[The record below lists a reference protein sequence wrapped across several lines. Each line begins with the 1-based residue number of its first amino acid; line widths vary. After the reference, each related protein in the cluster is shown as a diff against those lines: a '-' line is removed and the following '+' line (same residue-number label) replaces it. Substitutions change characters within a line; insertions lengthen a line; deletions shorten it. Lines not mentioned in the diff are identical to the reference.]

1 MEEDKVLAKITRLL
15 ERGCTML
22 ASHHDCGAPLFRCQG
37 DIVCPVCSFEDESI
51 SAMREPASEAV
62 SGEEERRSDLSRA
75 QLLQMHET
83 PSRRGIKKDRSDR
96 SAERVEPD
104 RSPERGQS
112 DRSADMVES
121 DRSPERGQPDRSAD
135 MVESDRSPERDQPD
149 RSADMV
155 ESDRS
160 PERDQPDRSA
170 DMVESDRS
178 PERGQPDRSREGYQS
193 IQDEVQ
199 FHSVEN
205 DLRSALLFR
214 LHELTASLRAEQD
227 LDKLKR
233 LLDCLEALLRVL
245 KSLPE

>member
-1 MEEDKVLAKITRLL
+1 MEEDEVLAKITKLL

-37 DIVCPVCSFEDESI
+37 DIVCPVCSFEDESV
-51 SAMREPASEAV
+51 SAMRGPASETV

-96 SAERVEPD
+96 SAERGEPD
-104 RSPERGQS
+104 QS
-112 DRSADMVES
+112 A
-121 DRSPERGQPDRSAD
+121 ERGQPDRSAD
-135 MVESDRSPERDQPD
+135 RSQSD
-149 RSADMV
+149 RSAD
-155 ESDRS
+155 RS
-160 PERDQPDRSA
+160 QS
-170 DMVESDRS
+170 
-178 PERGQPDRSREGYQS
+178 DRSRERYPS
-193 IQDEVQ
+193 ILDEVQ

-233 LLDCLEALLRVL
+233 LLDCLEALLRGL

>member
-1 MEEDKVLAKITRLL
+1 MQEDEVLAKITKLL

-37 DIVCPVCSFEDESI
+37 DIVCPVCSFEDESV
-51 SAMREPASEAV
+51 SAMRRPASEAV
-62 SGEEERRSDLSRA
+62 SGEEERRQDLSRA
-75 QLLQMHET
+75 QLMQIHET

-96 SAERVEPD
+96 SAEKVEPDQSAERCQPDRSSERVEPD
-104 RSPERGQS
+104 QS
-112 DRSADMVES
+112 A
-121 DRSPERGQPDRSAD
+121 ERGQPDRSSER
-135 MVESDRSPERDQPD
+135 VEPDQ
-149 RSADMV
+149 SA
-155 ESDRS
+155 EI
-160 PERDQPDRSA
+160 
-170 DMVESDRS
+170 
-178 PERGQPDRSREGYQS
+178 GQSDRSREGYPS

>member
-1 MEEDKVLAKITRLL
+1 
-15 ERGCTML
+15 ML

-37 DIVCPVCSFEDESI
+37 DIVCPVCSFEDESV
-51 SAMREPASEAV
+51 SAMRGPASETV

-96 SAERVEPD
+96 SAERGEPD
-104 RSPERGQS
+104 QS
-112 DRSADMVES
+112 A
-121 DRSPERGQPDRSAD
+121 ERGQPDRSAD
-135 MVESDRSPERDQPD
+135 RSQSD
-149 RSADMV
+149 RSAD
-155 ESDRS
+155 RS
-160 PERDQPDRSA
+160 QSDRSA
-170 DMVESDRS
+170 DRSQSDRS
-178 PERGQPDRSREGYQS
+178 ADRSQSDRSREGYPS
-193 IQDEVQ
+193 ILDEVQ

>member
-1 MEEDKVLAKITRLL
+1 MEEDEVLAKITKLL

-37 DIVCPVCSFEDESI
+37 DIVCPVCSFEDESV
-51 SAMREPASEAV
+51 SAMRGPASEAV

-96 SAERVEPD
+96 SAER
-104 RSPERGQS
+104 
-112 DRSADMVES
+112 
-121 DRSPERGQPDRSAD
+121 GQPDRSAD
-135 MVESDRSPERDQPD
+135 RSQ
-149 RSADMV
+149 S
-155 ESDRS
+155 
-160 PERDQPDRSA
+160 
-170 DMVESDRS
+170 
-178 PERGQPDRSREGYQS
+178 DRSREGYPS
-193 IQDEVQ
+193 ILDEVQ

-205 DLRSALLFR
+205 ELRSALLFR
-214 LHELTASLRAEQD
+214 LHELTASLRGEQD

>member
-1 MEEDKVLAKITRLL
+1 MQEDEVLAKITKLL

-37 DIVCPVCSFEDESI
+37 DIVCPVCSFEDESV
-51 SAMREPASEAV
+51 SAMRRPASEAV
-62 SGEEERRSDLSRA
+62 SGEEERRQDLSRA
-75 QLLQMHET
+75 QLMQIHET

-96 SAERVEPD
+96 SAEKVEPDQSAERCQPDRSSERVEPD
-104 RSPERGQS
+104 QS
-112 DRSADMVES
+112 A
-121 DRSPERGQPDRSAD
+121 ERGQPDRSSER
-135 MVESDRSPERDQPD
+135 VEPDQ
-149 RSADMV
+149 SA
-155 ESDRS
+155 EI
-160 PERDQPDRSA
+160 
-170 DMVESDRS
+170 
-178 PERGQPDRSREGYQS
+178 GQSDRSREGYTS

-245 KSLPE
+245 KSLAE

>member
-1 MEEDKVLAKITRLL
+1 
-15 ERGCTML
+15 ML

-37 DIVCPVCSFEDESI
+37 DIVCPVCSFEDESV
-51 SAMREPASEAV
+51 SAMRGPASETV

-75 QLLQMHET
+75 QLLQMHGT

-96 SAERVEPD
+96 SAERGEPD
-104 RSPERGQS
+104 QS
-112 DRSADMVES
+112 A
-121 DRSPERGQPDRSAD
+121 ERGQPDRSAD
-135 MVESDRSPERDQPD
+135 RSQSD
-149 RSADMV
+149 RSAD
-155 ESDRS
+155 RS
-160 PERDQPDRSA
+160 QS
-170 DMVESDRS
+170 
-178 PERGQPDRSREGYQS
+178 DRSRERYPS
-193 IQDEVQ
+193 ILDEVQ

>member
-1 MEEDKVLAKITRLL
+1 MEEDEVLAKITKLL

-37 DIVCPVCSFEDESI
+37 DIVCPVCSFEDESV
-51 SAMREPASEAV
+51 SAMRRPASEAV
-62 SGEEERRSDLSRA
+62 SGEEERRQDLSRA
-75 QLLQMHET
+75 QLMQIHET

-96 SAERVEPD
+96 SAEKVEPD
-104 RSPERGQS
+104 QSAEIGQS
-112 DRSADMVES
+112 
-121 DRSPERGQPDRSAD
+121 
-135 MVESDRSPERDQPD
+135 
-149 RSADMV
+149 
-155 ESDRS
+155 
-160 PERDQPDRSA
+160 
-170 DMVESDRS
+170 
-178 PERGQPDRSREGYQS
+178 DRSREGYPS

-245 KSLPE
+245 KSLSE

>member
-1 MEEDKVLAKITRLL
+1 MEEDEVLAKITKLL

-37 DIVCPVCSFEDESI
+37 DIVCPVCSFEDESV
-51 SAMREPASEAV
+51 SAMRGPASETV

-96 SAERVEPD
+96 SAERGEPD
-104 RSPERGQS
+104 QS
-112 DRSADMVES
+112 A
-121 DRSPERGQPDRSAD
+121 ERGQPDRSAD
-135 MVESDRSPERDQPD
+135 RSQSD
-149 RSADMV
+149 RSAD
-155 ESDRS
+155 RS
-160 PERDQPDRSA
+160 QSDRSA
-170 DMVESDRS
+170 DRSQSDRS
-178 PERGQPDRSREGYQS
+178 ADRSQSDRSREGYPS
-193 IQDEVQ
+193 ILDEVQ

>member
-1 MEEDKVLAKITRLL
+1 MQEDEVLAKITKLL

-96 SAERVEPD
+96 SAEKVEPDQSADIGQTDRSSERVEPD
-104 RSPERGQS
+104 QSAEIGQS
-112 DRSADMVES
+112 
-121 DRSPERGQPDRSAD
+121 
-135 MVESDRSPERDQPD
+135 
-149 RSADMV
+149 
-155 ESDRS
+155 
-160 PERDQPDRSA
+160 
-170 DMVESDRS
+170 
-178 PERGQPDRSREGYQS
+178 DRSREGYPS

>member
-1 MEEDKVLAKITRLL
+1 MQEDEVLAKITKLL

-37 DIVCPVCSFEDESI
+37 DIVCPVCSFEDESV
-51 SAMREPASEAV
+51 SAMRRPASEAV
-62 SGEEERRSDLSRA
+62 SGEEERRQDLSRA
-75 QLLQMHET
+75 QLMQIHET

-104 RSPERGQS
+104 QSAEIGQS
-112 DRSADMVES
+112 
-121 DRSPERGQPDRSAD
+121 
-135 MVESDRSPERDQPD
+135 
-149 RSADMV
+149 
-155 ESDRS
+155 
-160 PERDQPDRSA
+160 
-170 DMVESDRS
+170 
-178 PERGQPDRSREGYQS
+178 DRSREGYPS

-233 LLDCLEALLRVL
+233 LLDCVEALLRVL
-245 KSLPE
+245 KSLSE

>member
-1 MEEDKVLAKITRLL
+1 MEEDEVLAKITKLL

-37 DIVCPVCSFEDESI
+37 DIVCPVCSFEDESV
-51 SAMREPASEAV
+51 SAMRRPASEAV
-62 SGEEERRSDLSRA
+62 SGEEERRQDLSRA
-75 QLLQMHET
+75 QLMQIHET

-96 SAERVEPD
+96 SAEKVEPD
-104 RSPERGQS
+104 QSAEIGQS
-112 DRSADMVES
+112 
-121 DRSPERGQPDRSAD
+121 
-135 MVESDRSPERDQPD
+135 
-149 RSADMV
+149 
-155 ESDRS
+155 
-160 PERDQPDRSA
+160 
-170 DMVESDRS
+170 
-178 PERGQPDRSREGYQS
+178 DRSREGYPS

>member
-1 MEEDKVLAKITRLL
+1 
-15 ERGCTML
+15 ML

-37 DIVCPVCSFEDESI
+37 DIVCPVCSFEDESV
-51 SAMREPASEAV
+51 SAMRGPASETV

-96 SAERVEPD
+96 SAERGEPD
-104 RSPERGQS
+104 QS
-112 DRSADMVES
+112 A
-121 DRSPERGQPDRSAD
+121 ERGQPDRSAD
-135 MVESDRSPERDQPD
+135 RSQSD
-149 RSADMV
+149 RSAD
-155 ESDRS
+155 RS
-160 PERDQPDRSA
+160 QS
-170 DMVESDRS
+170 
-178 PERGQPDRSREGYQS
+178 DRSRERYPS
-193 IQDEVQ
+193 ILDEVQ

>member
-1 MEEDKVLAKITRLL
+1 
-15 ERGCTML
+15 ML

-37 DIVCPVCSFEDESI
+37 DIVCPVCSFEDESV
-51 SAMREPASEAV
+51 SAMRRPASEAV
-62 SGEEERRSDLSRA
+62 SGEEERRQDLSRA
-75 QLLQMHET
+75 QLMQIHET

-96 SAERVEPD
+96 SAEKVEPD
-104 RSPERGQS
+104 QSAEIGQS
-112 DRSADMVES
+112 
-121 DRSPERGQPDRSAD
+121 
-135 MVESDRSPERDQPD
+135 
-149 RSADMV
+149 
-155 ESDRS
+155 
-160 PERDQPDRSA
+160 
-170 DMVESDRS
+170 
-178 PERGQPDRSREGYQS
+178 DRSREGYPS

>member
-1 MEEDKVLAKITRLL
+1 LQEDEVLAKITKLL

-37 DIVCPVCSFEDESI
+37 DIVCPVCSFEDESV
-51 SAMREPASEAV
+51 SAMRRPASEAV
-62 SGEEERRSDLSRA
+62 SGEEERRQDLSRA
-75 QLLQMHET
+75 QLMQIHET

-96 SAERVEPD
+96 SAEKVEPD
-104 RSPERGQS
+104 QSAEIGQS
-112 DRSADMVES
+112 
-121 DRSPERGQPDRSAD
+121 
-135 MVESDRSPERDQPD
+135 
-149 RSADMV
+149 
-155 ESDRS
+155 
-160 PERDQPDRSA
+160 
-170 DMVESDRS
+170 
-178 PERGQPDRSREGYQS
+178 DRSREGYPS

-245 KSLPE
+245 KSLSE

>member
-1 MEEDKVLAKITRLL
+1 
-15 ERGCTML
+15 ML

-37 DIVCPVCSFEDESI
+37 DIVCPVCSFEDESV
-51 SAMREPASEAV
+51 SAMRRPASEAV
-62 SGEEERRSDLSRA
+62 SGEEERRQDLSRA
-75 QLLQMHET
+75 QLMQIHET

-96 SAERVEPD
+96 SAEKVEPDQSAERCQPDRSSERVEPD
-104 RSPERGQS
+104 QS
-112 DRSADMVES
+112 A
-121 DRSPERGQPDRSAD
+121 ERGQPDRSSER
-135 MVESDRSPERDQPD
+135 VEPDQ
-149 RSADMV
+149 SA
-155 ESDRS
+155 EI
-160 PERDQPDRSA
+160 
-170 DMVESDRS
+170 
-178 PERGQPDRSREGYQS
+178 GQSDRSREGYTS

-245 KSLPE
+245 KSLSE

>member
-1 MEEDKVLAKITRLL
+1 MEEDEVLAKITKLL

-37 DIVCPVCSFEDESI
+37 DIVCPVCSFEDESV
-51 SAMREPASEAV
+51 SAMRGPASETV

-96 SAERVEPD
+96 SAERGEPD
-104 RSPERGQS
+104 QS
-112 DRSADMVES
+112 A
-121 DRSPERGQPDRSAD
+121 ERGQPDRSAD
-135 MVESDRSPERDQPD
+135 RSQSD
-149 RSADMV
+149 RSAD
-155 ESDRS
+155 RS
-160 PERDQPDRSA
+160 QS
-170 DMVESDRS
+170 
-178 PERGQPDRSREGYQS
+178 DRSREGYPS
-193 IQDEVQ
+193 ILDEVQ

>member
-1 MEEDKVLAKITRLL
+1 MQEDEVLAKITKLL

-37 DIVCPVCSFEDESI
+37 DIVCPVCSFEDESV
-51 SAMREPASEAV
+51 SAMRRPASEAV
-62 SGEEERRSDLSRA
+62 SGEEERRQDLSRA
-75 QLLQMHET
+75 QLMQIHET

-96 SAERVEPD
+96 SAEKVEPDQSAERCQPDRSSERVEPD
-104 RSPERGQS
+104 QSAERCQP
-112 DRSADMVES
+112 DRSSERVEPDQS
-121 DRSPERGQPDRSAD
+121 AERGQPDRSSER
-135 MVESDRSPERDQPD
+135 VEPDQ
-149 RSADMV
+149 SA
-155 ESDRS
+155 EI
-160 PERDQPDRSA
+160 
-170 DMVESDRS
+170 
-178 PERGQPDRSREGYQS
+178 GQSDRSREGYTS

-245 KSLPE
+245 KSLSE

>member
-1 MEEDKVLAKITRLL
+1 MQEDEVLAKITKLL

-37 DIVCPVCSFEDESI
+37 DIVCPVCSFEDESV
-51 SAMREPASEAV
+51 SAIRRPASEAV
-62 SGEEERRSDLSRA
+62 SGEEERSPDLSRA
-75 QLLQMHET
+75 QLMQMHEM
-83 PSRRGIKKDRSDR
+83 PSRWGIKKDRSDR
-96 SAERVEPD
+96 SLERVEPD
-104 RSPERGQS
+104 RSAERC
-112 DRSADMVES
+112 
-121 DRSPERGQPDRSAD
+121 QPDRSAER
-135 MVESDRSPERDQPD
+135 VEPGQ
-149 RSADMV
+149 SA
-155 ESDRS
+155 EI
-160 PERDQPDRSA
+160 
-170 DMVESDRS
+170 
-178 PERGQPDRSREGYQS
+178 GQSDRSREGYPS

-205 DLRSALLFR
+205 DLRFALLFR

>member
-1 MEEDKVLAKITRLL
+1 MEEDEVLAKITKLL

-37 DIVCPVCSFEDESI
+37 DIVCPVCSFEDESV
-51 SAMREPASEAV
+51 SAMRRPASEAV
-62 SGEEERRSDLSRA
+62 SGEEERRQDLSRA
-75 QLLQMHET
+75 QLMQIHET

-96 SAERVEPD
+96 SAEKVEPD
-104 RSPERGQS
+104 QS
-112 DRSADMVES
+112 A
-121 DRSPERGQPDRSAD
+121 ERGQPDRSSER
-135 MVESDRSPERDQPD
+135 VEPDQ
-149 RSADMV
+149 SA
-155 ESDRS
+155 EI
-160 PERDQPDRSA
+160 
-170 DMVESDRS
+170 
-178 PERGQPDRSREGYQS
+178 GQSDRSREGYTS

-245 KSLPE
+245 KSLSE

>member
-1 MEEDKVLAKITRLL
+1 
-15 ERGCTML
+15 
-22 ASHHDCGAPLFRCQG
+22 HHDCGAPLFRCQG

-75 QLLQMHET
+75 QLMQIHET

-96 SAERVEPD
+96 SAEKVEPD
-104 RSPERGQS
+104 QSAEIGQS
-112 DRSADMVES
+112 
-121 DRSPERGQPDRSAD
+121 
-135 MVESDRSPERDQPD
+135 
-149 RSADMV
+149 
-155 ESDRS
+155 
-160 PERDQPDRSA
+160 
-170 DMVESDRS
+170 
-178 PERGQPDRSREGYQS
+178 DRSREGYPS

-245 KSLPE
+245 KSLSE

>member
-1 MEEDKVLAKITRLL
+1 MEEDEVLAKITKLL

-37 DIVCPVCSFEDESI
+37 DIVCPVCSFEDESV
-51 SAMREPASEAV
+51 SAMRRPASEAV
-62 SGEEERRSDLSRA
+62 SGEEERRQDLSRA
-75 QLLQMHET
+75 QLMQIHET

-96 SAERVEPD
+96 SAEKVEPDQSAERCQPDRSSERVEPD
-104 RSPERGQS
+104 QS
-112 DRSADMVES
+112 A
-121 DRSPERGQPDRSAD
+121 ERGQPDRSSER
-135 MVESDRSPERDQPD
+135 VEPDQ
-149 RSADMV
+149 SA
-155 ESDRS
+155 EI
-160 PERDQPDRSA
+160 
-170 DMVESDRS
+170 
-178 PERGQPDRSREGYQS
+178 GQSDRSREGYTS

-245 KSLPE
+245 KSLAE

>member
-1 MEEDKVLAKITRLL
+1 MQEDEVLAKITKLL

-37 DIVCPVCSFEDESI
+37 DIVCPVCSFEDESV
-51 SAMREPASEAV
+51 SAMRRPASEAV
-62 SGEEERRSDLSRA
+62 SGEEERRQDLSRA
-75 QLLQMHET
+75 QLMQMHEM
-83 PSRRGIKKDRSDR
+83 PSRWGIKKDRSDRSLERVEPDRSPERCQLDR

-104 RSPERGQS
+104 RSAEIGQS
-112 DRSADMVES
+112 
-121 DRSPERGQPDRSAD
+121 
-135 MVESDRSPERDQPD
+135 
-149 RSADMV
+149 
-155 ESDRS
+155 
-160 PERDQPDRSA
+160 
-170 DMVESDRS
+170 
-178 PERGQPDRSREGYQS
+178 DRSREGYPS

-245 KSLPE
+245 KSLSE

>member
-1 MEEDKVLAKITRLL
+1 
-15 ERGCTML
+15 ML

-37 DIVCPVCSFEDESI
+37 DIVCPVCSFEDESV
-51 SAMREPASEAV
+51 SAMRRPASEAV
-62 SGEEERRSDLSRA
+62 SGEEERRQDLSRA
-75 QLLQMHET
+75 QLMQIHET

-96 SAERVEPD
+96 SAEKVEPD
-104 RSPERGQS
+104 QSAEIGQS
-112 DRSADMVES
+112 
-121 DRSPERGQPDRSAD
+121 
-135 MVESDRSPERDQPD
+135 
-149 RSADMV
+149 
-155 ESDRS
+155 
-160 PERDQPDRSA
+160 
-170 DMVESDRS
+170 
-178 PERGQPDRSREGYQS
+178 DRSREGYPS

-245 KSLPE
+245 KSLAE

>member
-1 MEEDKVLAKITRLL
+1 MEEDEVLAKITKLL

-37 DIVCPVCSFEDESI
+37 DIVCPVCSFEDESV
-51 SAMREPASEAV
+51 SAMRGPASETV

-96 SAERVEPD
+96 SAERGEPD
-104 RSPERGQS
+104 QS
-112 DRSADMVES
+112 A
-121 DRSPERGQPDRSAD
+121 ERGQPDRSAD
-135 MVESDRSPERDQPD
+135 RSQSD
-149 RSADMV
+149 RSAD
-155 ESDRS
+155 RS
-160 PERDQPDRSA
+160 QS
-170 DMVESDRS
+170 
-178 PERGQPDRSREGYQS
+178 DRSRERYPS
-193 IQDEVQ
+193 ILDEVQ

>member
-1 MEEDKVLAKITRLL
+1 MEEDEVLAKITKLL

-37 DIVCPVCSFEDESI
+37 DIVCPVCSFEDESV
-51 SAMREPASEAV
+51 SAMRGPASETV
-62 SGEEERRSDLSRA
+62 SGEEARRSDLSRA
-75 QLLQMHET
+75 QLLQMHGT

-96 SAERVEPD
+96 SAERGEPD
-104 RSPERGQS
+104 QS
-112 DRSADMVES
+112 A
-121 DRSPERGQPDRSAD
+121 ERGQPDRSAD
-135 MVESDRSPERDQPD
+135 RSQSD
-149 RSADMV
+149 RSAD
-155 ESDRS
+155 RS
-160 PERDQPDRSA
+160 QS
-170 DMVESDRS
+170 
-178 PERGQPDRSREGYQS
+178 DRSRERYPS
-193 IQDEVQ
+193 ILDEVQ

>member
-1 MEEDKVLAKITRLL
+1 MEEDEVLAKITKLL

-37 DIVCPVCSFEDESI
+37 DIVCPVCSFEDESV
-51 SAMREPASEAV
+51 SAMRGPASETV

-96 SAERVEPD
+96 SAERGEPD
-104 RSPERGQS
+104 QS
-112 DRSADMVES
+112 A
-121 DRSPERGQPDRSAD
+121 ERGQPDRSAD
-135 MVESDRSPERDQPD
+135 RSQSD
-149 RSADMV
+149 RSAD
-155 ESDRS
+155 RS
-160 PERDQPDRSA
+160 QS
-170 DMVESDRS
+170 
-178 PERGQPDRSREGYQS
+178 DRSRERYPS
-193 IQDEVQ
+193 ILDEVQ

-245 KSLPE
+245 KSLAE

>member
-1 MEEDKVLAKITRLL
+1 LQEDEVLAKITKLL

-37 DIVCPVCSFEDESI
+37 DIVCPVCSFEDESV
-51 SAMREPASEAV
+51 SAMRRPASEAV
-62 SGEEERRSDLSRA
+62 SGEEERRQDLSRA
-75 QLLQMHET
+75 QLMQIHET

-96 SAERVEPD
+96 SAEKVEPD
-104 RSPERGQS
+104 QSAEIGQS
-112 DRSADMVES
+112 
-121 DRSPERGQPDRSAD
+121 
-135 MVESDRSPERDQPD
+135 
-149 RSADMV
+149 
-155 ESDRS
+155 
-160 PERDQPDRSA
+160 
-170 DMVESDRS
+170 
-178 PERGQPDRSREGYQS
+178 DRSREGYTS

-245 KSLPE
+245 KSLSE

>member
-1 MEEDKVLAKITRLL
+1 MQEDEVLAKITKLL

-37 DIVCPVCSFEDESI
+37 DIVCPVCSFEDESV
-51 SAMREPASEAV
+51 SAMRRPASEAV
-62 SGEEERRSDLSRA
+62 SGEEERRQDLSRA
-75 QLLQMHET
+75 QLMQIHET

-96 SAERVEPD
+96 SAEKVEPDQSAERCQPDRSSERVEPD
-104 RSPERGQS
+104 QSAEIGQS
-112 DRSADMVES
+112 
-121 DRSPERGQPDRSAD
+121 
-135 MVESDRSPERDQPD
+135 
-149 RSADMV
+149 
-155 ESDRS
+155 
-160 PERDQPDRSA
+160 
-170 DMVESDRS
+170 
-178 PERGQPDRSREGYQS
+178 DRSREGYPS

-245 KSLPE
+245 KSLSE